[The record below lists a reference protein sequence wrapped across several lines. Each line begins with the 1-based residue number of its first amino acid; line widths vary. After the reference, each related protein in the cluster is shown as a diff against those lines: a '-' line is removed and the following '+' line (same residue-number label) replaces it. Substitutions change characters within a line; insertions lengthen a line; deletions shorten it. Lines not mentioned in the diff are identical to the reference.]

1 MTIRKR
7 IEAIRQRINVALEQA
22 GRKDEVT
29 LVAVGKTHP
38 PEVLLQAYLAGIR
51 HFGEN
56 YLQEALAKQ
65 QALGHCDITWHFIG
79 PIQTNKT
86 RAIASCFHWVHS
98 VDRLKVAHRLS
109 QQRPDWLPPLNVC
122 LQVNISG
129 EASKSGVRP
138 EEVRQLAEAVNALP
152 RLKLRGLM
160 AIPAPAVE
168 FTAQRGP
175 FHRLRELFET
185 CADLGLDTLSMGM
198 SADLEA
204 AILEGANMVRIG
216 SALFGPRS

>member
-7 IEAIRQRINVALEQA
+7 IEALRQRIKIALEQA

-79 PIQTNKT
+79 PIQANKT
-86 RAIASCFHWVHS
+86 RAIASRFHWVHS
-98 VDRLKVAHRLS
+98 VDRLKVARRLS
-109 QQRPDWLPPLNVC
+109 EQRPDFLPPLNVC

-129 EASKSGVRP
+129 EKSKAGAYPQAVR
-138 EEVRQLAEAVNALP
+138 ELAEAVSALP
-152 RLKLRGLM
+152 RLRLRGLM
-160 AIPAPAVE
+160 AIPAPAE
-168 FTAQRGP
+168 DFLAQREP
-175 FHRLRELFET
+175 FQRVREIFEE
-185 CADLGLDTLSMGM
+185 CSDLCLDTLSMGM

-216 SALFGPRS
+216 SALFGPRP

>member
-79 PIQTNKT
+79 PIQANKT
-86 RAIASCFHWVHS
+86 RAIASRFHWVHS

-129 EASKSGVRP
+129 EASKSGVRS
-138 EEVRQLAEAVNALP
+138 EEVRQLAEAVKTLP

-160 AIPAPAVE
+160 AIPALAKD
-168 FTAQRGP
+168 FRAQREP
-175 FHRLRELFET
+175 FQRMREIFEQCSDLR
-185 CADLGLDTLSMGM
+185 LDTLSMGM

-216 SALFGPRS
+216 SALFGPRP

>member
-1 MTIRKR
+1 
-7 IEAIRQRINVALEQA
+7 
-22 GRKDEVT
+22 
-29 LVAVGKTHP
+29 P

-79 PIQTNKT
+79 PIQANKT
-86 RAIASCFHWVHS
+86 RAIASRFHWVHS

-129 EASKSGVRP
+129 EASKSGVRS
-138 EEVRQLAEAVNALP
+138 EEVRQLAEAVKTLP

-160 AIPAPAVE
+160 AIPALAKD
-168 FTAQRGP
+168 FRAQREP
-175 FHRLRELFET
+175 FQRMREIFEQCSDLR
-185 CADLGLDTLSMGM
+185 LDTLSMGM

-216 SALFGPRS
+216 SALFGPRP